1 MFNISRQKGTIYTL
15 VVVYLLSFHLL
26 LKQVKTDV
34 TDFCVSQNMDIVV
47 TNKHATYVHLHM
59 STMISS
65 IHRMVSPSKQQH
77 VQFGVQR

>member
-1 MFNISRQKGTIYTL
+1 MVYVPLLLFIYCH
-15 VVVYLLSFHLL
+15 FHLL
-26 LKQVKTDV
+26 MNQVKTDV

-47 TNKHATYVHLHM
+47 TNKYATYVHLHM

-65 IHRMVSPSKQQH
+65 IHRMASPSKQQH